1 VSQSSILGRFP
12 AFSSKWRIKLFPFSV
27 FTSDSNF
34 TSSTL
39 LKTTYIS
46 IWYVGDFSKVKK
58 FENYLNELQT
68 LFIRNFYDIS
78 WSLWSSITW
87 QQKIN
92 KIGIYKTQKSHFSTL
107 GLGNFEARYS
117 LFHKMP
123 HSGVNISGKRKD
135 APVKFSPLIKPL
147 GVDLENVMKSP
158 IEWGIW
164 VDEPRVNRK
173 KSQKSDIAGA
183 VG

>member
-1 VSQSSILGRFP
+1 MADKTI
-12 AFSSKWRIKLFPFSV
+12 SV
-27 FTSDSNF
+27 FGFYLRFEFHVLDFIKNN
-34 TSSTL
+34 
-39 LKTTYIS
+39 IS
-46 IWYVGDFSKVKK
+46 IGNVGDYSRYRGQISK
-58 FENYLNELQT
+58 NYLNELQK
-68 LFIRNFYDIS
+68 LFIRNFFDIS

-173 KSQKSDIAGA
+173 KSQKSDIL
-183 VG
+183 V